1 MVALTTRQRDILRI
15 LLNTDEP
22 IRTSDLADE
31 IHLTARQV
39 SYNMRGV
46 KTWLKRENVML
57 QTTPGLGVVL
67 KCPPQQKST
76 LVVELEKSD
85 NIQLVLT
92 PEQRQQLICFL
103 LLIETEPVI
112 LTQISLHLK
121 ISRSTVISDLDHV
134 ENWLNEWGILLER
147 KQNYGICVNCTEK
160 QRQQVLLALIWGKCP
175 FNTSLFEVS
184 YQKGLTF
191 TLAEDIQSTP
201 MVKDIDDFLHLFNM
215 KKIFNKV
222 IFIEDSLGG
231 RFTDEAV
238 LYLALVF
245 SILLARIK
253 MGEHIQMNESELEK
267 FSGTPEWKA
276 AEKMVN
282 NIDPYEAPL
291 WEQGD
296 IAYVVMH
303 IFSSPLLENWVSDL
317 EKVNGYKDLFEEL
330 LIAIN
335 SLYKIDGLTEDPTLR
350 DGIINYL
357 IPVFNQRLYGLWFPK
372 ADVDLSSITECE
384 DEFALV
390 DQLSGII
397 LRRASISLEK
407 EDKCMLVAFLRAAYI
422 RLRSYQFSNVLLV
435 CPSGMATA
443 QLLTARLKTRFPH
456 LGKLTV
462 VSFRELDAQKVATA
476 DLIIT
481 LMPLAEDFGKDKP
494 IIQVSPQLL
503 QCDIDAIT
511 AFLG

>member
-1 MVALTTRQRDILRI
+1 M
-15 LLNTDEP
+15 
-22 IRTSDLADE
+22 
-31 IHLTARQV
+31 
-39 SYNMRGV
+39 
-46 KTWLKRENVML
+46 
-57 QTTPGLGVVL
+57 
-67 KCPPQQKST
+67 
-76 LVVELEKSD
+76 
-85 NIQLVLT
+85 LT

-112 LTQISLHLK
+112 LTRIGLHLK
-121 ISRSTVISDLDHV
+121 ISRSTVISDLDQV
-134 ENWLNEWGILLER
+134 EAWLADWDIRLER
-147 KQNYGICVNCTEK
+147 KQNYGISILCTEK
-160 QRQQVLLALIWGKCP
+160 QRQQVLLSLIWGKSP
-175 FNTSLFEVS
+175 FSPSVFEVS
-184 YQKGLTF
+184 YQKGLIF
-191 TLAEDIQSTP
+191 SLAEDIHSTP
-201 MVKDIDDFLHLFNM
+201 LVKDIDDFLHLFNM

-245 SILLARIK
+245 SILLARMK
-253 MGEHIQMNESELEK
+253 MGEHIQVDLAELAK
-267 FSGTPEWKA
+267 FKDTQEWRA
-276 AEKMVN
+276 AERMVTN
-282 NIDPYEAPL
+282 LDSYEAPL

-303 IFSSPLLENWVSDL
+303 IYSSPLLENWVSDL
-317 EKVNGYKDLFEEL
+317 ERVNGFKDLFEEL
-330 LIAIN
+330 LVAIN
-335 SLYKIDGLTEDPTLR
+335 SLYQIDGLTEDPTLR
-350 DGIINYL
+350 EGIINYL
-357 IPVFNQRLYGLWFPK
+357 VPVFNQHAFGLWFPK
-372 ADVDLSSITECE
+372 ANVDLSSIDECE
-384 DEFALV
+384 AEYELV
-390 DQLSGII
+390 DRLAAII
-397 LRRASISLEK
+397 HKRTTIALED
-407 EDKCMLVAFLRAAYI
+407 EDKDMLVAFLRAAYI

-462 VSFRELDAQKVATA
+462 VSFRELDAEKVATA

>member
-15 LLNTDEP
+15 LLNTDKP
-22 IRTSDLADE
+22 IRTADLAEE

-39 SYNMRGV
+39 NYSMRGV
-46 KTWLKRENVML
+46 RSWLKRENVVL
-57 QTTPGLGVVL
+57 QSTPGLGVTL
-67 KCPPQQKST
+67 ECLPEKKTS

-85 NIQLVLT
+85 NVQLVLT

-103 LLIETEPVI
+103 LLIETEPVL

-121 ISRSTVISDLDHV
+121 ISRSTVISDLDEV
-134 ENWLNEWGILLER
+134 EKWLKDWGIALER
-147 KQNYGICVNCTEK
+147 KQNYGICINSTEK
-160 QRQQVLLALIWGKCP
+160 QRQQVLLALIWGKSP
-175 FNTSLFEVS
+175 FSPSVFEVS
-184 YQKGLTF
+184 YQKGLIF
-191 TLAEDIQSTP
+191 TLAEDIHSTP
-201 MVKDIDDFLHLFNM
+201 LVKDIDDFMHLFNM

-222 IFIEDSLGG
+222 IYIEDSLGG

-253 MGEHIQMNESELEK
+253 MGEHIRVSQSDLEK
-267 FSGTPEWKA
+267 FSNTQEWKA
-276 AEKMVN
+276 AERMVTN
-282 NIDPYEAPL
+282 LDSYEAPL
-291 WEQGD
+291 WDQGD

-303 IFSSPLLENWVSDL
+303 IFSAPLLENWVSDL

-330 LIAIN
+330 LVSIN

-350 DGIINYL
+350 EGIINYL
-357 IPVFNQRLYGLWFPK
+357 VPVFNQYAFGLWFPK
-372 ADVDLSSITECE
+372 TSVDLSSIDECA

-390 DQLSGII
+390 EKLAEII
-397 LRRASISLEK
+397 RKRTSIALEE

-462 VSFRELDAQKVATA
+462 VSFRELDAEKVATA

-481 LMPLAEDFGKDKP
+481 LMPLTEDFGKDKP

>member
-15 LLNTDEP
+15 LLNTDKP
-22 IRTSDLADE
+22 IRTADLAEE

-39 SYNMRGV
+39 NYSMRGV
-46 KTWLKRENVML
+46 RSWLKQENVAL
-57 QTTPGLGVVL
+57 QSTPGLGVTL
-67 KCPPQQKST
+67 KCQPEKKTS

-85 NIQLVLT
+85 NVQLVLIT
-92 PEQRQQLICFL
+92 EQRQQLICFL
-103 LLIETEPVI
+103 LLIEREPVI
-112 LTQISLHLK
+112 LTRIGLHLK
-121 ISRSTVISDLDHV
+121 ISRSTVISDLDEV
-134 ENWLNEWGILLER
+134 ERWLKTWGILLER
-147 KQNYGICVNCTEK
+147 KQNYGILIQCTEK
-160 QRQQVLLALIWGKCP
+160 QRQQVLLSLIWGKSP
-175 FNTSLFEVS
+175 FSPSVFELS
-184 YQKGLTF
+184 YQKGLIF
-191 TLAEDIQSTP
+191 TLAEDIHSTP
-201 MVKDIDDFLHLFNM
+201 LVKDIDDFLHLFNM

-222 IFIEDSLGG
+222 IYIEDSLGG

-253 MGEHIQMNESELEK
+253 MGEHIRVSPGELQK
-267 FSGTPEWKA
+267 FRDTQEWKA
-276 AEKMVN
+276 AERMVTN
-282 NIDPYEAPL
+282 LDSYEAPL

-330 LIAIN
+330 LVTIN
-335 SLYKIDGLTEDPTLR
+335 SLYQIDGLTEDPTLR
-350 DGIINYL
+350 EGIINYL
-357 IPVFNQRLYGLWFPK
+357 VPVFNQHAFGLWFPK
-372 ADVDLSSITECE
+372 ANVDLSTVDECE
-384 DEFALV
+384 AEFALV
-390 DQLSGII
+390 DRLAAII
-397 LRRASISLEK
+397 QKRMSIALEA

-462 VSFRELDAQKVATA
+462 VSFRELDAEKMASA

-481 LMPLAEDFGKDKP
+481 LMPLTEDFGKDKP